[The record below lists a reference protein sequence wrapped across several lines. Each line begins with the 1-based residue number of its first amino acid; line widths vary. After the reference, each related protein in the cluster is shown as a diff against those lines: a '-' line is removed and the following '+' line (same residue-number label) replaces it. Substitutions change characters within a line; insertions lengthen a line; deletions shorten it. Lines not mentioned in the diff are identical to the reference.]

1 MAFFGPV
8 FFIPTASVGV
18 RTTFGRYT
26 STLKPG
32 LNFKVPFIQ
41 QVYHMPTNIRQ
52 ENFGF
57 RVKTKDDAFSTMH
70 LSVQFKVHED
80 DASHAF
86 FSLSNPIKQ
95 IHSYIENVI
104 RSHVPQMTL
113 KELFEDQDSL
123 CKRVKETLGPMMKEN
138 GYTIMNTL
146 VTDIAPDKEIQNAM
160 NRVVASERLRQAATT
175 RFIAF

>member
-1 MAFFGPV
+1 
-8 FFIPTASVGV
+8 
-18 RTTFGRYT
+18 
-26 STLKPG
+26 
-32 LNFKVPFIQ
+32 
-41 QVYHMPTNIRQ
+41 
-52 ENFGF
+52 
-57 RVKTKDDAFSTMH
+57 
-70 LSVQFKVHED
+70 
-80 DASHAF
+80 
-86 FSLSNPIKQ
+86 
-95 IHSYIENVI
+95 
-104 RSHVPQMTL
+104 MTL